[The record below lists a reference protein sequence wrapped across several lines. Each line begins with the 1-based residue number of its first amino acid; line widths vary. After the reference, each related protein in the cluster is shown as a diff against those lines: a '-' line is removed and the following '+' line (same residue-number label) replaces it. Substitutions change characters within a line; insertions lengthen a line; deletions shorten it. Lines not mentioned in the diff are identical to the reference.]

1 MSRGPILGI
10 DLGTTNSV
18 VAIADESQARVL
30 PTELGHRLIPSV
42 VSFRPDG
49 SILIGEE
56 ARERRLIDARN
67 TVYSVKRL
75 IGRPFSAPEVA
86 RAQSRFAF
94 ELIENASGGVV
105 VNVRGETYTLTEISA
120 FVLKEIKRVAEVA
133 LDQSCA
139 RAVVTVPAN
148 FNELQRSATKA
159 AGRVAGL
166 DIARIVNE
174 PTAAALAYGYGA
186 SRSERVAIYDL
197 GGGTFDLTILELEA
211 DVYEVLSTAGD
222 SFLGGDDI
230 DLVIANALAERMA
243 EETGWNPAEDRQ
255 AFERVRAA
263 AEWAKC
269 QLSDLPVVKIEVEEL
284 GPDSIDLLQTLDR
297 PELEGLIADQI
308 ERSFEVCRE
317 ALKSVGLRPQELDS
331 VVLVGGS
338 TRIPLVRDRVQRFF
352 GKEPR
357 TEIDPDLVVA
367 QGAAILGRT
376 ISGGSERPPARA
388 GIRKKTEAEL
398 ARLRERREKRR
409 ASLPKQPAFAPTVQ
423 VEAAIPPPPPP
434 EAVVVK
440 GIQQVGTAKAEDES
454 FTMEIDSAM
463 IEIDSGLV
471 AIDDDL
477 DLDALELDLPDQL
490 TDGVLDLP
498 AMDAPPQI
506 DGAQTVGIAGASSS
520 DDGFDG
526 DSLFTDDGLPPLP
539 AIEPA
544 RVSSLPSLEIG
555 GGGERHQRGD
565 PTLGF
570 GTGADAAP
578 IAPPAHI
585 DLADRPAPILMDVT
599 PHALGIELTGG
610 YSQTLIR
617 RHAPIPTEAARVF
630 STAADDQE
638 DVQIRVCQGDSPR
651 FEDNEPLGQ
660 VELSGLPPGPRGTV
674 RLNVTFQLDAS
685 GTLDVKAQEVT
696 TGREQTIRINLLGG
710 ADDAEL
716 ESMSERHSQLV
727 EAGE

>member
-1 MSRGPILGI
+1 MSHGPVLGI

-18 VAIADESQARVL
+18 VAVADDAQARVL

-49 SILIGEE
+49 SILVGEE
-56 ARERRLIDARN
+56 ARERRLIDAKN

-94 ELIENASGGVV
+94 ELVENNSGGVV

-120 FVLKEIKRVAEVA
+120 FVLKEIKRVAEAA
-133 LDQSCA
+133 LDHACA

-166 DIARIVNE
+166 DIARMVNE

-197 GGGTFDLTILELEA
+197 GGGTFDLTLLELEE

-222 SFLGGDDI
+222 SFLGGDDL
-230 DLVIANALAERMA
+230 DLVIATALAERMA
-243 EETGWNPAEDRQ
+243 EETGWDPTEDRQ

-269 QLSDLPVVKIEVEEL
+269 QLSELPAVRIEVEEL
-284 GPDSIDLLQTLDR
+284 HQEGPGEPLDLRQTLDR
-297 PELEGLIADQI
+297 PELEALIGDQV

-317 ALKSVGLRPQELDS
+317 ALKSAGLRPQELDS

-338 TRIPLVRDRVQRFF
+338 TRIPLVRERVRRFF

-376 ISGGSERPPARA
+376 IAGESKSPPARL
-388 GIRKKTEAEL
+388 GVRKKSRQEL

-409 ASLPKQPAFAPTVQ
+409 QGLPNQPAFAPTLQ
-423 VEAAIPPPPPP
+423 IEAPPPPPP
-434 EAVVVK
+434 EALARK
-440 GIQQVGTAKAEDES
+440 AKPKDES
-454 FTMEIDSAM
+454 LVEELDLEM
-463 IEIDSGLV
+463 IELE
-471 AIDDDL
+471 DDVSDPS
-477 DLDALELDLPDQL
+477 DDMIGGIELDLPDQL
-490 TDGVLDLP
+490 GDGIHSLP
-498 AMDAPPQI
+498 TVDAPPLI
-506 DGAQTVGIAGASSS
+506 EGVPTVGVGGASTKSEPS
-520 DDGFDG
+520 TIVVDE
-526 DSLFTDDGLPPLP
+526 SLYFEEDGLPPLP
-539 AIEPA
+539 
-544 RVSSLPSLEIG
+544 SLDLPDDAT
-555 GGGERHQRGD
+555 RPKRGD
-565 PTLGF
+565 PTLAF
-570 GTGADAAP
+570 GTGTGD
-578 IAPPAHI
+578 APPAVL
-585 DLADRPAPILMDVT
+585 DLGGRPAPILMDVT
-599 PHALGIELTGG
+599 PQALGIELTGG

-617 RHAPIPTEAARVF
+617 RHAPIPAEAARVF
-630 STAADDQE
+630 STAQDDQE
-638 DVQIRVCQGDSPR
+638 DVQIRVCQGDHER
-651 FEDNEPLGQ
+651 FADNQPLGE
-660 VELSGLPPGPRGTV
+660 VELSGLPSGPRGTV

-685 GTLDVKAQEVT
+685 GTLDVKAVDVT
-696 TGREQTIRINLLGG
+696 TGREQSIRINLLGG
-710 ADDAEL
+710 ADEEEL
-716 ESMSERHSQLV
+716 ASMTARHEEILG
-727 EAGE
+727 AGE

>member
-1 MSRGPILGI
+1 MSHGPILGI

-49 SILIGEE
+49 SILVGEE

-75 IGRPFSAPEVA
+75 IGRPFSAPEVG

-133 LDQSCA
+133 LDHSCS

-159 AGRVAGL
+159 AGRVAGI

-186 SRSERVAIYDL
+186 TRSERVAIYDL
-197 GGGTFDLTILELEA
+197 GGGTFDLTLLELEE

-230 DLVIANALAERMA
+230 DLVIATALAERMA
-243 EETGWNPAEDRQ
+243 EETGWNPTEDRQ

-284 GPDSIDLLQTLDR
+284 GPDSLDLRQTLDR
-297 PELEGLIADQI
+297 PELEGLIMEQV
-308 ERSFEVCRE
+308 ERSFDVCRE
-317 ALKSVGLRPQELDS
+317 ALKSAGLRPQELDS

-376 ISGGSERPPARA
+376 ISGKSERPPPARA
-388 GIRKKTEAEL
+388 GIRKKTAAEL

-409 ASLPKQPAFAPTVQ
+409 ANLPKQPAFAPTIQ
-423 VEAAIPPPPPP
+423 VEGPPPLPP
-434 EAVVVK
+434 EAVVVQ
-440 GIQQVGTAKAEDES
+440 GIQQVAGTTKDEEES
-454 FTMEIDSAM
+454 LTMEIDSGM
-463 IEIDSGLV
+463 MEIDSALT
-471 AIDDDL
+471 
-477 DLDALELDLPDQL
+477 DLDALELDLPDHL
-490 TDGVLDLP
+490 MGDVLDLP
-498 AMDAPPQI
+498 TMDAPPQI
-506 DGAQTVGIAGASSS
+506 DGAQQVGIGGASQSTES
-520 DDGFDG
+520 GLDGE
-526 DSLFTDDGLPPLP
+526 SLFTDEGLPPLP
-539 AIEPA
+539 AIEAP
-544 RVSSLPSLEIG
+544 RVSSLPSLQIG
-555 GGGERHQRGD
+555 GSGERHQRGE

-570 GTGADAAP
+570 GTGVDAAP

-638 DVQIRVCQGDSPR
+638 DVQIRVCQGEAPR

-660 VELSGLPPGPRGTV
+660 VELTGLPPGPRGTV

-716 ESMSERHSQLV
+716 QSMTERHSQLV
-727 EAGE
+727 GADE